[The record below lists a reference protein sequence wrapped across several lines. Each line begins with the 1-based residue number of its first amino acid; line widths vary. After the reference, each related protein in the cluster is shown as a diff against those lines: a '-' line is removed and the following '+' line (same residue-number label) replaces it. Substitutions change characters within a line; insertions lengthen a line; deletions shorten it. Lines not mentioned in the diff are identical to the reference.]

1 MKSIAGKQNMEE
13 SRSQKKWTTE
23 DTQKL
28 TELSEKNVPDIL
40 IAAEL
45 GRSVKAVYDRRSINK
60 QKKSRTANR
69 SQKKWTATEISESL
83 ELHHQGFSDK
93 KIGVKIGRSEKAVQL
108 KRLHMKEAVNGP
120 RENKTITRKQLA
132 EELEPAVNE
141 LFGTEYDPYPYKE
154 NNYHLK
160 IPKKIIFAAT
170 IVVVA
175 IAGWAAGFYG

>member
-1 MKSIAGKQNMEE
+1 MKLIAGKQNMEE

-28 TELSEKNVPDIL
+28 TELSEKNVPDSL

-60 QKKSRTANR
+60 QKKSRTVDR

-120 RENKTITRKQLA
+120 REDTTITRKQLA
-132 EELEPAVNE
+132 EELEPAV
-141 LFGTEYDPYPYKE
+141 TDYDPYPYKE

-160 IPKKIIFAAT
+160 IPKKLIFAAAV
-170 IVVVA
+170 VVVA
-175 IAGWAAGFYG
+175 IASWAAGFYG